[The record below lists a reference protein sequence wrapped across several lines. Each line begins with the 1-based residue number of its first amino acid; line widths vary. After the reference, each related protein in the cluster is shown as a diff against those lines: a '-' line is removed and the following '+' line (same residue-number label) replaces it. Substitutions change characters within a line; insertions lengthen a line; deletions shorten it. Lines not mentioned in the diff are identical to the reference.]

1 MFDRLFQHPWVL
13 ARQRNGPLAE
23 ERLRYLALCAEQ
35 QLSRRMLRTIARYTL
50 IGAEALKLAER
61 PKELVSRGEV
71 EAAVDHWLNR
81 RSRRS
86 TAKSIRLLGVDFKGH
101 VIRWLGFLGRLQ
113 RPTEVPQP
121 YAAHIATFLDLARE
135 RNLSL
140 QTVGNYERVLRR
152 FLAKIE
158 EAGLCLKTL
167 TVVQLDELVIQK
179 VRDGR
184 CARNTIQTW
193 ASVLRVFFRFAEE
206 RGWCRKGLAAAI
218 MVPHVYLHE
227 GLPIGPSWDDI
238 KRLLAAT
245 ERRQATKRGRTS
257 NIRDRALLMLLAVY
271 GLRAGEVV
279 GLCLKDFDWERE
291 ILCVPHGKS
300 QRPRTYPLCRSVGD
314 AVLRYLREVRPRSEQ
329 RQVFLTLVPPFR
341 PLGAKS
347 LGRTVS
353 RRLHALGV
361 SLPHYGAHALRH
373 ACATHL
379 LSKGLSLKEIGDHL
393 GHRSSDATRIYAKV
407 DLTALRVVS
416 DFTLE
421 GLL

>member
-1 MFDRLFQHPWVL
+1 MFDRLFRIPWVL

-23 ERLRYLALCAEQ
+23 ARLRYLTHCAEQ
-35 QLSRRMLRTIARYTL
+35 QMSRETLRRVARYTL
-50 IGAEALKLAER
+50 IAAKLLRLAKR
-61 PKELVSRGEV
+61 PSELVGRAEV
-71 EAAVDHWLNR
+71 ENEVDRWLAR

-86 TAKSIRLLGVDFKGH
+86 TARQMRLLGIDFMGH
-101 VIRWLGFLGRLQ
+101 VIRWLAFLGRLQ
-113 RPTEVPQP
+113 PATRVRQP

-135 RNLSL
+135 RNLSI
-140 QTVGNYERVLRR
+140 QTIGNYERVLHRS
-152 FLAKIE
+152 LAKIE

-193 ASVLRVFFRFAEE
+193 ASVLRVFFRFAEQ

-218 MVPHVYLHE
+218 MVPHVYIHE
-227 GLPIGPSWDDI
+227 GLPIGPSWDDV

-245 ERRQATKRGRTS
+245 ERRQTTERGRTS

-271 GLRAGEVV
+271 GLRAGEVA
-279 GLCLKDFDWERE
+279 GLCLEDFDWERE
-291 ILCVPHGKS
+291 MLCVPHGKS
-300 QRPRTYPLCRSVGD
+300 RRPRTYPLCRSVGD
-314 AVLRYLREVRPRSEQ
+314 TVLRYLREVRPRSDQ

-347 LGRTVS
+347 LGRAVF

-379 LSKGLSLKEIGDHL
+379 LAQGLSLKEIGDHL

-407 DLTALRVVS
+407 DLTALRVVG
-416 DFTLE
+416 DFKLE

>member
-1 MFDRLFQHPWVL
+1 MFDRLFPHPWVL

-23 ERLRYLALCAEQ
+23 ERLRYLAHCAEQ
-35 QLSRRMLRTIARYTL
+35 QMTRRMLRTIARYTL
-50 IGAEALKLAER
+50 IGAEALKLAQR

-71 EAAVDHWLNR
+71 ETTVDHWLNR

-86 TAKSIRLLGVDFKGH
+86 TAKSIRLMGVDFKGH
-101 VIRWLGFLGRLQ
+101 VIRWLAFLGRLQ
-113 RPTEVPQP
+113 RPTKVPQP

-140 QTVGNYERVLRR
+140 QTIGNYERVLRR

-158 EAGLCLKTL
+158 EVGFCLKTL
-167 TVVQLDELVIQK
+167 TVVQLDGLVIQK

-184 CARNTIQTW
+184 CARNTIQMW

-206 RGWCRKGLAAAI
+206 RGWCRRGLAAAI
-218 MVPHVYLHE
+218 MVPHVYFHE
-227 GLPIGPSWDDI
+227 GLPTGPSWDDV

-245 ERRQATKRGRTS
+245 ERGQATERGRTS

-271 GLRAGEVV
+271 GLRAGEVA
-279 GLCLKDFDWERE
+279 GLCLKDFDWDLEM
-291 ILCVPHGKS
+291 LCVPHGKS

-314 AVLRYLREVRPRSEQ
+314 AVLRYLRDVRPRSDK
-329 RQVFLTLVPPFR
+329 RHVFLTLVPPFR

-347 LGRTVS
+347 LGRAVF

>member
-23 ERLRYLALCAEQ
+23 ERLRYLSHCAEQ
-35 QLSRRMLRTIARYTL
+35 QMSHRTLRGIARYTL
-50 IGAEALKLAER
+50 LAAEFLHLAKRSGEAI
-61 PKELVSRGEV
+61 SRHEV
-71 EAAVDHWLNR
+71 EIKVDRWLAR

-86 TAKSIRLLGVDFKGH
+86 TAQQIRLLGVDFKSH
-101 VIRWLGFLGRLQ
+101 VIRWLAFLGRLQ
-113 RPTEVPQP
+113 PATRVRQP

-140 QTVGNYERVLRR
+140 QTIGNYERVLRR

-179 VRDGR
+179 FRDGSS
-184 CARNTIQTW
+184 ARNTIQTW
-193 ASVLRVFFRFAEE
+193 ASVLRVFFRFAEQ

-218 MVPHVYLHE
+218 MVPHVYIHE
-227 GLPIGPSWDDI
+227 GLPIGPSWDDVR
-238 KRLLAAT
+238 RLLAAT
-245 ERRQATKRGRTS
+245 ERRLATERGRIS

-271 GLRAGEVV
+271 GLRAGEVT
-279 GLCLKDFDWERE
+279 GLCVKDFDWERE
-291 ILCVPHGKS
+291 MLCVSHGKS
-300 QRPRTYPLCRSVGD
+300 RRPRSYPLCRSVGD
-314 AVLRYLREVRPRSEQ
+314 AVLRYLREVRPLSDQ

-347 LGRTVS
+347 LGRAVS

-379 LSKGLSLKEIGDHL
+379 LSEGLSLKEIGDHL

-416 DFTLE
+416 DFNLE
-421 GLL
+421 DLL

>member
-1 MFDRLFQHPWVL
+1 MFDRLFQHPWAL

-23 ERLRYLALCAEQ
+23 ERLRYLSHCANQ
-35 QLSRRMLRTIARYTL
+35 QMSRMILRNIARYTL
-50 IGAEALKLAER
+50 LAAEFLHLAKRSNEAI
-61 PKELVSRGEV
+61 SRSEV
-71 EAAVDHWLNR
+71 ETEVDRWLAR

-86 TAKSIRLLGVDFKGH
+86 TARQMRLLGVDFKGH
-101 VIRWLGFLGRLQ
+101 VIRWLAFLGRLQ
-113 RPTEVPQP
+113 PATKVQQP
-121 YAAHIATFLDLARE
+121 YAAYIAKFLDLARE
-135 RNLSL
+135 RHLSL
-140 QTVGNYERVLRR
+140 QTIGNYERVLRR

-158 EAGLCLKTL
+158 EADLRLKTL
-167 TVVQLDELVIQK
+167 TVVQLDELVIKK
-179 VRDGR
+179 VRDET

-193 ASVLRVFFRFAEE
+193 ASVLRVFFRFAEQ

-218 MVPHVYLHE
+218 MAPHVYTHE
-227 GLPIGPSWDDI
+227 GLPIGPSWDDV

-245 ERRQATKRGRTS
+245 ERRQTTERGRAS
-257 NIRDRALLMLLAVY
+257 DIRDRALLMLLAVY
-271 GLRAGEVV
+271 GLRAGEVT

-291 ILCVPHGKS
+291 MLCVSHGKS
-300 QRPRTYPLCRSVGD
+300 RRPRTYPLCRSVGD
-314 AVLRYLREVRPRSEQ
+314 TVLRYLREVRPRSDQ

-347 LGRTVS
+347 LGRAVF
-353 RRLHALGV
+353 RRLHALGL

-379 LSKGLSLKEIGDHL
+379 LAQGLSLKEIGDHL

-407 DLTALRVVS
+407 DLTALRVVG
-416 DFTLE
+416 DFKLE